1 MSVSILIFFAVLFIL
16 VYLLRVAKIGALVA
30 FLLAGVLSGPYI
42 LNLFELTDTWVFLG
56 DIGILF
62 LWFNIGLGINMTR
75 LWRLR
80 RTIFGF
86 GAAQVLMV
94 VIMFLPLLFYF
105 TSWPLL
111 GCIMVSML
119 LAMSSTSADL
129 QLLTDRNQLNTDVG
143 SQTFSILLFQ
153 DLLAIPLL
161 AMLPV
166 LTGHSFSLGAVAI
179 DVAVISVALVLSVIV
194 LGRFVMTPLLRLV
207 SKLKSKEAF
216 LLAVVLNIVL
226 WAVLLDLM
234 GLPAGLGAFL
244 AGMLMSETIYSHQ
257 ITAGI
262 SPYSTL
268 FLALF
273 FISIGMGLNVPV
285 LLEYWPMV
293 AIGCALLVAL
303 KFIAIYMVAR
313 IRGVE
318 SPKAT
323 MISLLLAQG
332 GEFALLM
339 LQTMKNN
346 GIEAIPVWHKEILTA
361 VIIISIMITPLLLC
375 IYDYLHRHS
384 KLFSKYK
391 KNMIGQPESNIIP
404 EVIVCGFGRVGQI
417 ICQMLDAEKI
427 SYVAIDLDVNSVMM
441 GREQGFNV
449 VYGDA
454 TNRDVLAEFGLK
466 PRKTRALVV
475 AMDNA
480 TTARKAIIMAKSI
493 APRVAIFARARTLA
507 DSQILLQEKINA
519 ATPETIES
527 SFFLGYSVLDYLGVS
542 EMNIAELLEDM
553 RANNYMALST
563 VISDRQ

>member
-1 MSVSILIFFAVLFIL
+1 MSLSILIFFAVLFVL
-16 VYLLRVAKIGALVA
+16 VYLLRVAKIGSLVA
-30 FLLAGVLSGPYI
+30 FLITGVLAGPYV
-42 LNLFELTDTWVFLG
+42 LNLFESMETWTFLG

-75 LWRLR
+75 LWHLR
-80 RTIFGF
+80 RAVFGF

-94 VIMFLPLLFYF
+94 IIMFLPMLYYY

-111 GCIMVSML
+111 GCIMVAML
-119 LAMSSTSADL
+119 LSMSSTSADL

-143 SQTFSILLFQ
+143 SQSFSILLFQ

-161 AMLPV
+161 AMFPV
-166 LTGHSFSLGAVAI
+166 FTGSSFSLGAVAI
-179 DVAVISVALVLSVIV
+179 DVSVISIVLVLSVIV

-226 WAVLLDLM
+226 WAALLNLM

-244 AGMLMSETIYSHQ
+244 AGMVMAETIYSHQ
-257 ITAGI
+257 ITAGV
-262 SPYSTL
+262 SPYATM

-285 LLEYWPMV
+285 LLKYWPIV
-293 AIGCALLVAL
+293 VFGVLALVAL
-303 KFIAIYMVAR
+303 KFAAMYIVAR
-313 IRGVE
+313 VRGVE
-318 SPKAT
+318 SSKAT
-323 MISLLLAQG
+323 LMSLLLAQG

-346 GIEAIPVWHKEILTA
+346 GIEVIPIWHKEILTA
-361 VIIISIMITPLLLC
+361 VIVLSIMLTPLLLF
-375 IYDYLHRHS
+375 IHDRIKGRL
-384 KLFSKYK
+384 KLKRIVD
-391 KNMIGQPESNIIP
+391 MPEDVSEP
-404 EVIVCGFGRVGQI
+404 EVVVCGFGRVGQI

-427 SYVAIDLDVNSVMM
+427 PYIAIDLDVSAVMM

-454 TNRDVLAEFGLK
+454 TNREVLTKFGLK

-480 TTARKAIIMAKSI
+480 TTARKSIIMAKSI

-542 EMNIAELLEDM
+542 ETNIAELLEDM

-563 VISDRQ
+563 VISDKQ